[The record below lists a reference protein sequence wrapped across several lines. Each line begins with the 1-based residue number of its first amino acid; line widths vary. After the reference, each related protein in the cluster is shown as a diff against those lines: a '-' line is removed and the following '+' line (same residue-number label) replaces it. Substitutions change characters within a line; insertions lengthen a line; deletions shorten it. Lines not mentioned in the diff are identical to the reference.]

1 MSEHIAVAVEM
12 VSSERHELVVS
23 ASLLSRRLK
32 KLEEANGPVRARDIH
47 AAVSEL
53 HGVPVRRASVRQA
66 LSAHTTGADRRF
78 RRTGHGLYE
87 LVAD

>member
-1 MSEHIAVAVEM
+1 VL
-12 VSSERHELVVS
+12 ELVTRV
-23 ASLLSRRLK
+23 
-32 KLEEANGPVRARDIH
+32 LEEADGPLRARDIH

-66 LSAHTTGADRRF
+66 LSAYTTGADRRF

-87 LVAD
+87 FVAD